1 MKDLAS
7 LFPILSEINHRA
19 GEIARQYF
27 GHQIEVIRKDDHS
40 PVTRADREI
49 ELCIREMLEKNFP
62 DHSIIGEEFGEIA
75 KTSAYRWI
83 IDPIDGTRSFL
94 LNTPLFGTLIALER
108 DGMPLLGSLYLPIQ
122 DQLMIGS
129 RETGTFLNGKR
140 CFVSKTANMKDA
152 TLIVTDPAQLT
163 DFKLRP
169 MLERLYRSVG
179 QVRGFGDCYG
189 YFLVASGAAEVM
201 IDPYV
206 KLHDIA
212 PMLPIMQGAGGYF
225 TSVEGRIGSSID
237 SGLATNRVL
246 HQQVLSVIK
255 GQAGSSFGH

>member
-7 LFPILSEINHRA
+7 LLPILGEVNHKA
-19 GEIARQYF
+19 GEIARRYF
-27 GHQIEVIRKDDHS
+27 GAQIEVVRKADES

-49 ELCIREMLEKNFP
+49 ELAVREMLEERFP
-62 DHSIIGEEFGEIA
+62 EHSIVGEEYGETA
-75 KTSAYRWI
+75 RSSAYRWI

-108 DGMPLLGSLYLPIQ
+108 DGVPLLGSIYLPIQ

-140 CFVSKTANMKDA
+140 CSVSKTASMKDA
-152 TLIVTDPAQLT
+152 TLIITDPAQMLDPT
-163 DFKLRP
+163 LRS
-169 MLERLYRSVG
+169 MLERLYRSVR

-189 YFLVASGAAEVM
+189 YLLVASGAAEIM
-201 IDPYV
+201 IDPGGV

-212 PMLPIMQGAGGYF
+212 PMLPIMQGAGGQF
-225 TSVEGRIGSSID
+225 TSIEGRIGPAID
-237 SGLATNRVL
+237 SGLATNRIL
-246 HQQVLSVIK
+246 HQQALNLIK
-255 GQAGSSFGH
+255 G

>member
-7 LFPILSEINHRA
+7 FFPILGEINQKA
-19 GEIARQYF
+19 GEIARRYF
-27 GHQIEVIRKDDHS
+27 GTQIEVTRKSDES

-49 ELCIREMLEKNFP
+49 ELSIREMLEKNFP
-62 DHSIIGEEFGEIA
+62 DHSIIGEEFGETA
-75 KTSAYRWI
+75 KSSAYRWI

-108 DGMPLLGSLYLPIQ
+108 DGVPLLGSIYLPVQ

-140 CFVSKTANMKDA
+140 CFVSKTANLKDA
-152 TLIVTDPAQLT
+152 TLIVTDPAQVTEFAYRL
-163 DFKLRP
+163 
-169 MLERLYRSVG
+169 MLERLYRAVG

-189 YFLVASGAAEVM
+189 YFLVACGVAEIM
-201 IDPYV
+201 IDPGGV

-212 PMLPIMQGAGGYF
+212 PMLPIMQGAGGQF
-225 TSVEGRIGSSID
+225 TSIEGRVGSSID
-237 SGLATNRVL
+237 SGLATNRLL
-246 HQQVLSVIK
+246 HQHVLSVIK
-255 GQAGSSFGH
+255 G